1 MAQRTPTSPGSSNNR
16 GAKSSPPRKSPAKK
30 AGSSGPAKAAAG
42 PAKATAAP
50 TKAGSTA
57 RPGAGPVKRPPAKPG
72 RSIVNQKTRPWGL
85 IVTAAVIV
93 VLAIGVISYATLHKG
108 AASTNG
114 GYTNPEIADAKAIP
128 GVIYKAEPNHT
139 HVEGN
144 IKYDSSPPVGGNHSQ
159 YWADCTGTVY
169 PNAIANEN
177 AVHMLEHGAVWITYK
192 PGLPA
197 AQVATLSKLVTGT
210 DRMAMSPYPDL
221 KTNISLQ
228 SWDYQLFV
236 DSASDP
242 RIQQFILALRF
253 NPKTTPEAT
262 ASCSQPSFIANPSTF
277 GHPLWVP
284 VDANASA
291 SVVPT
296 GSSSAAASSSSSGSA
311 AP

>member
-1 MAQRTPTSPGSSNNR
+1 M
-16 GAKSSPPRKSPAKK
+16 
-30 AGSSGPAKAAAG
+30 
-42 PAKATAAP
+42 
-50 TKAGSTA
+50 
-57 RPGAGPVKRPPAKPG
+57 
-72 RSIVNQKTRPWGL
+72 
-85 IVTAAVIV
+85 
-93 VLAIGVISYATLHKG
+93 LAIGVIGYATLHKG

-128 GVIYKAEPNHT
+128 GVVYTPEPNHN

-144 IKYDSSPPVGGNHSQ
+144 ITYNTSPPVGGNHSQ
-159 YWADCTGTVY
+159 YWADCSGTVY

-192 PGLPA
+192 PGLA
-197 AQVATLSKLVTGT
+197 ADQVATLSKLVSGV

-228 SWDYQLFV
+228 AWDYQLFV

-242 RIQQFILALRF
+242 RIEQFILALKF
-253 NPKTTPEAT
+253 NPKTTPEASAT
-262 ASCSQPSFIANPSTF
+262 CSQPTFIANPSTF

-284 VDANASA
+284 VDATASA

-296 GSSSAAASSSSSGSA
+296 MAANTASS
-311 AP
+311 